1 MAIALGYDAMTGY
14 AMVCLGAMAG
24 FLTGITNPYNVGVA
38 QGIAE
43 LALFLWMGLPGI
55 LPPALNA
62 IGLFLTIAGI
72 PYVTWIRWV
81 FPYFLLIV
89 SIGVIFLIIAQLINY
104 GPF

>member
-43 LALFLWMGLPGI
+43 LPLFLGIGLPGS

-62 IGLFLTIAGI
+62 IGLFFVQLSLNFLVFWQWASSFN
-72 PYVTWIRWV
+72 YANCQAIRDMM
-81 FPYFLLIV
+81 
-89 SIGVIFLIIAQLINY
+89 G
-104 GPF
+104 